1 MTDEDERALA
11 QLEQVFGDK
20 VGRGNTDVAPTDDV
34 GVDDQGDDDV
44 DQRFAEALMQP
55 GIRKWRERQERRDK
69 DDRRQEGQDRWR
81 DDR

>member
-20 VGRGNTDVAPTDDV
+20 VGGGATPPHDI

-55 GIRKWRERQERRDK
+55 SDRKWQQRREWRDK
-69 DDRRQEGQDRWR
+69 DDRRQERQDRWNR
-81 DDR
+81 